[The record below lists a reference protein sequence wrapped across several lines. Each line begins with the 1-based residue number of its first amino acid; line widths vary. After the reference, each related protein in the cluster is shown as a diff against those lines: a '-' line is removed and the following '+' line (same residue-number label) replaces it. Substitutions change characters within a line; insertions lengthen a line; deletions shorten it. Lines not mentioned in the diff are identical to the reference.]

1 MRKFKNIALT
11 LWQKNK
17 IMKFSM
23 KRRKSTQNLVYI
35 SIISLGFLCI
45 SCKDSPS
52 ASINTESELIMKINA
67 VQEQVMAQGNMTEV
81 EEQALLSLC
90 SIVSHD
96 DGLATYTTD
105 NSMILKDV
113 EIVPVYIG
121 CEELSIEETRECFNN
136 KVSTFIER
144 EFNLNLSKDLNLSEP
159 KLVEAFFIINEN
171 GNLTGMKVRNSEVNV
186 QAEIL
191 RVLRK
196 MPVMKPATNNGK
208 SVSVLCS
215 IIVKYGNNVEVDVVY
230 IPERPD

>member
-1 MRKFKNIALT
+1 MKYKFNRKT
-11 LWQKNK
+11 
-17 IMKFSM
+17 KFEF
-23 KRRKSTQNLVYI
+23 QNLRVI
-35 SIISLGFLCI
+35 STIFIGLLCF
-45 SCKDSPS
+45 SCNEESNALK
-52 ASINTESELIMKINA
+52 NTESDLIKKINA

-113 EIVPVYIG
+113 EIAPVYHG
-121 CEELSIEETRECFNN
+121 CEELSRAETRECFNN
-136 KVSTFIER
+136 KISTFIKL
-144 EFNLNLSKDLNLSEP
+144 EFNLNVSNDLNLSEL

-171 GNLTGMKVRNSEVNV
+171 GNLTGMKVRDSEVTV

-196 MPVMKPATNNGK
+196 MPVMKPATHNGE

-215 IIVKYGNNVEVDVVY
+215 IIVKYGNNIAVDVVY

>member
-1 MRKFKNIALT
+1 MKYIFNRKTEFE
-11 LWQKNK
+11 
-17 IMKFSM
+17 F
-23 KRRKSTQNLVYI
+23 QNLVSFSTI
-35 SIISLGFLCI
+35 FIVLLCF
-45 SCKDSPS
+45 SCKEESK
-52 ASINTESELIMKINA
+52 SIKNTESDLIAKINA

-90 SIVSHD
+90 SIVSHN
-96 DGLATYTTD
+96 DGLATYTSD

-113 EIVPVYIG
+113 EIAPVYNG
-121 CEELSIEETRECFNN
+121 CEDLSIEETRECFNN
-136 KVSTFIER
+136 KVSTFIKR
-144 EFNLNLSKDLNLSEP
+144 EFNLSVSKDLNLSEP

-171 GNLTGMKVRNSEVNV
+171 GNLTGMKVRDSEVTV

-196 MPVMKPATNNGK
+196 IPVMKPATQNGE

-215 IIVKYGNNVEVDVVY
+215 IVITYGNDIEVDVVY

>member
-1 MRKFKNIALT
+1 M
-11 LWQKNK
+11 K
-17 IMKFSM
+17 I
-23 KRRKSTQNLVYI
+23 LI
-35 SIISLGFLCI
+35 LILGSLLFAS
-45 SCKDSPS
+45 SCKEESNS
-52 ASINTESELIMKINA
+52 LKNTESDLITKINA
-67 VQEQVMAQGNMTEV
+67 VQQQVMAQGNMTEK

-96 DGLATYTTD
+96 DGLATYTTA
-105 NSMILKDV
+105 NSMLLKDV
-113 EIVPVYIG
+113 ENNPVYNG
-121 CEELSIEETRECFNN
+121 CEELLIEETRECFNN
-136 KVSTFIER
+136 KVSTFIMR
-144 EFNLNLSKDLNLSEP
+144 EFNLSVSKDLNLSEP

-171 GNLTGMKVRNSEVNV
+171 GNLTGMKVRDSEVTV

-196 MPVMKPATNNGK
+196 MPVMKPATHNGE